1 MAKNEKKSQI
11 ILGIY
16 PDLKG
21 EFLGRKALKEKI
33 DSSKENFE
41 LTDSALK
48 NYYNSIM
55 SNLTMAMNDISNLNG
70 DVNI

>member
-1 MAKNEKKSQI
+1 MLESLEPKIEVELKP
-11 ILGIY
+11 IL
-16 PDLKG
+16 
-21 EFLGRKALKEKI
+21 KALKEKI

-70 DVNI
+70 DVKI